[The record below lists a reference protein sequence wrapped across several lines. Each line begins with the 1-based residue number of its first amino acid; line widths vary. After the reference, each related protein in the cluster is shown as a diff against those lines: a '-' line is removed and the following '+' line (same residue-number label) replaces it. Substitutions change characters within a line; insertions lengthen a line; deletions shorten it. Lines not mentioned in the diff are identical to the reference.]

1 MEQYLAVLSKYAVF
15 SGRAGR
21 REYWMFFLF
30 NLIFSIAAR
39 FVDATSGSE
48 VLFLGMRPISM
59 LYGLAVALPS
69 LAVGVRRLHD
79 IGYSG
84 WWLLLLIIP
93 FIGPV
98 ALLVMFCLAGDQGDN
113 KYGPAPAAAAAPA
126 PAAEEASRPEPPQQ
140 NS

>member
-39 FVDATSGSE
+39 FVDATSGSDI
-48 VLFLGMRPISM
+48 VLLGMKPVTM
-59 LYGLAVALPS
+59 GYGLAVALPS
-69 LAVGVRRLHD
+69 LAVAVRRLHD

-84 WWLLLLIIP
+84 WWMLLLIVP

-98 ALLVMFCLAGDQGDN
+98 ALVVMFCLPGNPGEN
-113 KYGPAPAAAAAPA
+113 KYGPATAAAAAPETK
-126 PAAEEASRPEPPQQ
+126 AEEAPRPEPPQQ
-140 NS
+140 N

>member
-1 MEQYLAVLSKYAVF
+1 MDQYLAVLSKYAVF

-21 REYWMFFLF
+21 REYWMFLLF

-39 FVDATSGSE
+39 FVDMTSGSE
-48 VLFLGMRPISM
+48 AILMGMRPVS
-59 LYGLAVALPS
+59 LAYGLAVALPS

-84 WWLLLLIIP
+84 WWMLLLIVP

-113 KYGPAPAAAAAPA
+113 RYGPAPAAAAAQA
-126 PAAEEASRPEPPQQ
+126 PIAEEAPRPEPPQQ
-140 NS
+140 S